1 VHVLQIVKNAEGPAE
16 REAASVAMQQIEARL
31 RAGEDFT
38 TLADLESDCKGNGGD
53 LGWFARG
60 VMVEEFEDVVFEL
73 AAGEQSPVFQ
83 TRFGL
88 HIVRMLEK
96 RPPGIQPLSEVYD
109 AISKYLY
116 RSRLEGKRT

>member
-1 VHVLQIVKNAEGPAE
+1 VLQIVKNAEGPAQ
-16 REAASVAMQQIEARL
+16 REAAWIAMQQVEACL
-31 RAGEDFT
+31 RAGEDFRT
-38 TLADLESDCKGNGGD
+38 VADRDSDCKGNGGD

-60 VMVEEFEDVVFEL
+60 VMVEEFEDIVFEL
-73 AAGEQSPVFQ
+73 SPGEQSAIFE

-109 AISKYLY
+109 AISNHLY
-116 RSRLEGKRT
+116 SARLEGTRT